1 MNFSL
6 LLSFVSR
13 QKKERCNTN
22 VTCMT
27 SPCNL
32 KPRPLHPEITYT
44 TFFME
49 TIYLCIIIFL
59 FVLAVF
65 DLIVGVSNDAVNFLN
80 SAVGAKA
87 ASFKTILFI
96 AGIGIFIGASLSN
109 GMMDIARHGIYQPEH
124 FYFAEIM
131 CILLAVMLT
140 DVVLLDV
147 FNSMGMP
154 TSTTVSLVFELL
166 GGTFALSLIKVN
178 NDATLALG
186 DLINTDKA
194 LSVIMAIFVSV
205 AIAFFFGM
213 LVQWL
218 ARIVFTFNYTKNIK
232 YSIGLFGGIAATS
245 IIYFM
250 LIKGLKDSSFMTPEN
265 KQWIQDNTL
274 LLIASFFVFFTAL
287 MQVLHWLKVNV
298 FKVVVLM
305 GTFALALAFAGNDLV
320 NFIGVPLAGYSSFI
334 DYTTNGAGA
343 SPDSFLMTSLLGPAK
358 TPWYFLIG
366 AGAIMV
372 YALCTSKKAHNVI
385 KTSVDLSRQDEGEES
400 FGSTP
405 IARTLVRFSMT
416 IANGLSKVMPESG
429 KRWIET
435 RFQKD
440 EAIIADG
447 AAFDLVRASI
457 NLVLAGLLIALGT
470 SLKLPLSTTYVPF
483 MVAMGT
489 SLADRAW
496 GRDSAVFRI
505 TGVLSVIGGW
515 FITAGAA
522 FTICFFVTFVI
533 HFGGTI
539 AIIALIG
546 LAVFMLIRSQ
556 VMYKKRKEK
565 EKGNA
570 TIKQL
575 MQSTDNME
583 ILELLRKHT
592 REELG
597 KILEFTEDNFE
608 RTVTAFLHEN
618 LRGLRRAMGS
628 VKFEKQL
635 IKQMKRTGTLAMC
648 RLDNNTVLEKGL
660 YYYQGN
666 DFASELV
673 YSVGRLCEP
682 CLEHIDN
689 NFKPLDTIQKGEFA
703 DVTEDIVYLLQVCRH
718 KLENNNYN
726 NFEEDIHKANDL
738 NGQLAHLKREELQ
751 RIQSQS
757 GSIKVS
763 MVYLTMIQEAQ
774 NIVTYSINL
783 MKVSRK
789 FQAEE

>member
-1 MNFSL
+1 
-6 LLSFVSR
+6 
-13 QKKERCNTN
+13 
-22 VTCMT
+22 
-27 SPCNL
+27 
-32 KPRPLHPEITYT
+32 
-44 TFFME
+44 ME

-59 FVLAVF
+59 FVLAIF

-166 GGTFALSLIKVN
+166 GGTFALSLIKVRN
-178 NDATLALG
+178 SDTLGLG

-218 ARIVFTFNYTKNIK
+218 ARVIFTFNYTKKMK
-232 YSIGLFGGIAATS
+232 YSIALFGGVAATS

-265 KQWIQDNTL
+265 KQWIQDNTWM
-274 LLIASFFVFFTAL
+274 LISVFFVFFTIL
-287 MQVLHWLKVNV
+287 MQILHWLKINV

-320 NFIGVPLAGYSSFI
+320 NFIGVPLAGFSSFM
-334 DYTTNGAGA
+334 DFTANGNGN
-343 SPDSFLMTSLLGPAK
+343 PDGFLMTSLLGPAK

-372 YALCTSKKAHNVI
+372 YALCTSKKAHAVI
-385 KTSVDLSRQDEGEES
+385 KTSVDLSRQDEGEET

-405 IARTLVRFSMT
+405 IARTIVRFSMT
-416 IANGLSKVMPESG
+416 LANGISRITPDSTKKWLD
-429 KRWIET
+429 T
-435 RFQKD
+435 RFRKD

-447 AAFDLVRASI
+447 GAFDLVRASV

-470 SLKLPLSTTYVPF
+470 SLKLPLSTTYVTF

-496 GRDSAVFRI
+496 GRESAVYRI
-505 TGVLSVIGGW
+505 SGIGGW

-522 FTICFFVTFVI
+522 FTICFFVALVLY
-533 HFGGTI
+533 FGGNI
-539 AIIALIG
+539 SIIALIA
-546 LAVFMLIRSQ
+546 LAAFILIRSQ
-556 VMYKKRKEK
+556 VMYKKRKAK
-565 EKGNA
+565 EQGNE
-570 TIKQL
+570 TLKQL
-575 MQSTDNME
+575 MQTSDSEEALQLM
-583 ILELLRKHT
+583 RKHT
-592 REELG
+592 REELC
-597 KILEFTEDNFE
+597 KVLEYAETNFE
-608 RTVTAFLHEN
+608 LTVTSFIHEN

-628 VKFEKQL
+628 TKFEKQL
-635 IKQMKRTGTLAMC
+635 VKQMKRTGTVAMC

-673 YSVGRLCEP
+673 YSISRLCEP

-689 NFKPLDTIQKGEFA
+689 NFNPLDAIQKGEFS
-703 DVTEDIVYLLQVCRH
+703 DVSEDITYLIQQCR
-718 KLENNNYN
+718 KKMENNEYN
-726 NFEEDIHKANDL
+726 DMEEEVRRANDL
-738 NGQLAHLKREELQ
+738 NGQLSLLKRKELQ
-751 RIQSQS
+751 RIQSQA
-757 GSIKVS
+757 GSIRVS
-763 MVYLTMIQEAQ
+763 MVYLTMVQEAQ
-774 NIVTYSINL
+774 NVVTYTINL

-789 FQAEE
+789 FQVETEMP

>member
-1 MNFSL
+1 
-6 LLSFVSR
+6 
-13 QKKERCNTN
+13 
-22 VTCMT
+22 
-27 SPCNL
+27 
-32 KPRPLHPEITYT
+32 
-44 TFFME
+44 ME

-65 DLIVGVSNDAVNFLN
+65 DLMVGVSNDAVNFLN

-96 AGIGIFIGASLSN
+96 AGAGIFIGASLSN

-166 GGTFALSLIKVN
+166 GGTFALSLIKVHN
-178 NDATLALG
+178 SDTLGLG

-218 ARIVFTFNYTKNIK
+218 ARMVFTFNYKNKMK
-232 YSIGLFGGIAATS
+232 YSIALFGGIASTA

-250 LIKGLKDSSFMTPEN
+250 VIKGLKDSSFMTSEN
-265 KQWIQDNTL
+265 KQWVQENTMML
-274 LLIASFFVFFTAL
+274 VSCFFVISTIL
-287 MQVLHWLKVNV
+287 MQILHWLKVNV
-298 FKVVVLM
+298 FKVVVLL

-320 NFIGVPLAGYSSFI
+320 NFIGIRLAGYSSFM
-334 DYTTNGAGA
+334 DYTANGTAVG
-343 SPDSFLMTSLLGPAK
+343 PDGFLMTSLMGSAK

-372 YALCTSKKAHNVI
+372 YALCTSKKAHAVI
-385 KTSVDLSRQDEGEES
+385 KTSVDLSRQDEGEEN

-405 IARTLVRFSMT
+405 IARTLVRFSLT
-416 IANGLSKVMPESG
+416 LANGISRITPESA
-429 KRWIET
+429 KRWMDT
-435 RFQKD
+435 RFRKD

-447 AAFDLVRASI
+447 AAFDLVRASV
-457 NLVLAGLLIALGT
+457 NLVLAGLLIAVGT
-470 SLKLPLSTTYVPF
+470 SLKLPLSTTYVTF

-496 GRDSAVFRI
+496 GRDSAVYRI

-522 FTICFFVTFVI
+522 FTICFFVAMII
-533 HFGGTI
+533 HFGGSI

-546 LAVFMLIRSQ
+546 LAAFTLIRSQ
-556 VMYKKRKEK
+556 LIYKKKKEK
-565 EKGNA
+565 EKGNE
-570 TIKQL
+570 TLKQL
-575 MQSTDNME
+575 MQATSSHEALSLM
-583 ILELLRKHT
+583 RKHT

-597 KILEFTEDNFE
+597 KVLEYAEQNFE
-608 RTVTAFLHEN
+608 LTVTSFLHEN

-628 VKFEKQL
+628 TKFEKQL
-635 IKQMKRTGTLAMC
+635 IKQMKRTGTVAMC
-648 RLDNNTVLEKGL
+648 KLDNNTVLEKGL

-673 YSVGRLCEP
+673 YSISRLCEP

-689 NFKPLDTIQKGEFA
+689 NFNPLDAIQKGEFG
-703 DVTEDIVYLLQVCRH
+703 DVAEDITYLIQQCRQ
-718 KLENNNYN
+718 KLETNNYN
-726 NFEEDIHKANDL
+726 NFEEDLRRANEL
-738 NGQLAHLKREELQ
+738 NSQLSHLKRQELQ
-751 RIQSQS
+751 RIQSQT

-774 NIVTYSINL
+774 NVVTYTINL

-789 FQAEE
+789 FQMETEI

>member
-1 MNFSL
+1 
-6 LLSFVSR
+6 
-13 QKKERCNTN
+13 
-22 VTCMT
+22 
-27 SPCNL
+27 
-32 KPRPLHPEITYT
+32 
-44 TFFME
+44 ME

-80 SAVGAKA
+80 SAVGARA

-166 GGTFALSLIKVN
+166 GGTFALSLIKVHN
-178 NDATLALG
+178 SDTLGLG

-213 LVQWL
+213 LVQWT
-218 ARIVFTFNYTKNIK
+218 ARVVFTFNYKKKMKYNIA
-232 YSIGLFGGIAATS
+232 LFGGIAATS

-250 LIKGLKDSSFMTPEN
+250 LIKGLKDSSFMTPDN
-265 KQWIQDNTL
+265 KHWIQENTWM
-274 LLIASFFVFFTAL
+274 LITVFFVSFTIL

-320 NFIGVPLAGYSSFI
+320 NFIGVPLAGFSSFM
-334 DYTTNGAGA
+334 DYTANGAGNA
-343 SPDSFLMTSLLGPAK
+343 NDFLMTSLLGPAK

-372 YALCTSKKAHNVI
+372 YALCTSKKAHAVI
-385 KTSVDLSRQDEGEES
+385 KTSVDLSRQDEGEET

-405 IARTLVRFSMT
+405 IARTVVRISMT
-416 IANGLSKVMPESG
+416 LANSICRIMPENTKQWFNS
-429 KRWIET
+429 
-435 RFQKD
+435 RFRKD

-447 AAFDLVRASI
+447 AAFDLVRASV

-470 SLKLPLSTTYVPF
+470 SLKLPLSTTYVTF

-496 GRDSAVFRI
+496 GRDSAVYRI

-522 FTICFFVTFVI
+522 FTICFFVALVL
-533 HFGGTI
+533 HYGGNI
-539 AIIALIG
+539 SIIALIA
-546 LAVFMLIRSQ
+546 LAVFILIRSQ
-556 VMYKKRKEK
+556 VMYKKRKAK
-565 EKGNA
+565 TQGNE
-570 TIKQL
+570 TLKQL
-575 MQSTDNME
+575 MQTTNSEEALQLM
-583 ILELLRKHT
+583 RKHT
-592 REELG
+592 REELSR
-597 KILEFTEDNFE
+597 ILEYAETNFE
-608 RTVTAFLHEN
+608 LTVTSFLHEN

-628 VKFEKQL
+628 TKFEKQL
-635 IKQMKRTGTLAMC
+635 IKQMKRTGTVAMC

-673 YSVGRLCEP
+673 YSIARLCEP

-689 NFKPLDTIQKGEFA
+689 NFNPLDAIQKGEFC
-703 DVTEDIVYLLQVCRH
+703 DVSEDITYLIQQCRK
-718 KLENNNYN
+718 KLESNEYANM
-726 NFEEDIHKANDL
+726 EEEIRRANDL
-738 NGQLAHLKREELQ
+738 NGQLSLLKRKELQ

-757 GSIKVS
+757 GSIRVS
-763 MVYLTMIQEAQ
+763 MVYLTMVQEAQ
-774 NIVTYSINL
+774 NVVTYTINL

-789 FQAEE
+789 FQMENEMP

>member
-1 MNFSL
+1 
-6 LLSFVSR
+6 
-13 QKKERCNTN
+13 
-22 VTCMT
+22 
-27 SPCNL
+27 
-32 KPRPLHPEITYT
+32 
-44 TFFME
+44 ME

-96 AGIGIFIGASLSN
+96 AGIGIFIGAALSN

-166 GGTFALSLIKVN
+166 GGTFALSLIKVHN
-178 NDATLALG
+178 SDTLGLG

-213 LVQWL
+213 LVQWI
-218 ARIVFTFNYTKNIK
+218 ARVIFTFNYKKKMK
-232 YSIGLFGGIAATS
+232 YSIALFGGIAATS

-250 LIKGLKDSSFMTPEN
+250 LIKGLKDSSFMTPDN
-265 KQWIQDNTL
+265 KLWIQENTW
-274 LLIASFFVFFTAL
+274 LLIATFFVFFTIL

-320 NFIGVPLAGYSSFI
+320 NFIGVPLAGFSSFM
-334 DYTTNGAGA
+334 DYTANGAGNA
-343 SPDSFLMTSLLGPAK
+343 NGFLMTSLLGPAK

-366 AGAIMV
+366 AGAVMV
-372 YALCTSKKAHNVI
+372 YALCTSKKAHAVI
-385 KTSVDLSRQDEGEES
+385 KTSVDLSRQDEGEET

-405 IARTLVRFSMT
+405 IARTVVRISMT
-416 IANGLSKVMPESG
+416 MANSISRIMSSG
-429 KRWIET
+429 TKEWFNS
-435 RFQKD
+435 RFRKD

-447 AAFDLVRASI
+447 AAFDLVRASV

-470 SLKLPLSTTYVPF
+470 SLKLPLSTTYVTF

-496 GRDSAVFRI
+496 GRDSAVYRI

-522 FTICFFVTFVI
+522 FTICFFVALVL
-533 HFGGTI
+533 HYGGNI
-539 AIIALIG
+539 SIIALIA
-546 LAVFMLIRSQ
+546 LAVFILIRSQ
-556 VMYKKRKEK
+556 VMYKKRKAK
-565 EKGNA
+565 AQGNE
-570 TIKQL
+570 TLKQL
-575 MQSTDNME
+575 MQTSNSEEALQLM
-583 ILELLRKHT
+583 RKHT
-592 REELG
+592 REELA
-597 KILEFTEDNFE
+597 KVLEYAETNFE
-608 RTVTAFLHEN
+608 LTVTSFLHEN

-628 VKFEKQL
+628 TKFEKQL
-635 IKQMKRTGTLAMC
+635 IKQMKRTGTVAMC
-648 RLDNNTVLEKGL
+648 RLDNNTVLDKGL

-673 YSVGRLCEP
+673 YSISRLCEP

-689 NFKPLDTIQKGEFA
+689 NFNPLDAIQKGEFSDA
-703 DVTEDIVYLLQVCRH
+703 TEDITYLIQQCRK
-718 KLENNNYN
+718 KLENNEYN
-726 NFEEDIHKANDL
+726 NLEEEIRRANDL
-738 NGQLAHLKREELQ
+738 NGQLSLLKRKELQ
-751 RIQSQS
+751 RIQIQP
-757 GSIKVS
+757 GSIRVS
-763 MVYLTMIQEAQ
+763 MVYLTMVQEAQ
-774 NIVTYSINL
+774 NVVTYTINL

-789 FQAEE
+789 FQMENEMP

>member
-1 MNFSL
+1 
-6 LLSFVSR
+6 
-13 QKKERCNTN
+13 
-22 VTCMT
+22 
-27 SPCNL
+27 
-32 KPRPLHPEITYT
+32 
-44 TFFME
+44 ME

-59 FVLAVF
+59 FVLAIF

-166 GGTFALSLIKVN
+166 GGTFALSLIKVHN
-178 NDATLALG
+178 SDTLGLG

-213 LVQWL
+213 LVQWI
-218 ARIVFTFNYTKNIK
+218 ARVVFTFNYKKKMK
-232 YSIGLFGGIAATS
+232 YSIALFGGIAATS

-250 LIKGLKDSSFMTPEN
+250 LIKGLKDSSFMTPDN
-265 KQWIQDNTL
+265 KHWIQENTWM
-274 LLIASFFVFFTAL
+274 LITVFFVFFTIL
-287 MQVLHWLKVNV
+287 MQILHWLKVNV

-320 NFIGVPLAGYSSFI
+320 NFIGVPLAGFSSFM
-334 DYTTNGAGA
+334 DYTANGAGNA
-343 SPDSFLMTSLLGPAK
+343 NGFLMTSLLGPAK

-372 YALCTSKKAHNVI
+372 YALCTSKKAHAVI
-385 KTSVDLSRQDEGEES
+385 KTSVDLSRQDEGEET

-405 IARTLVRFSMT
+405 IARTVVRISMT
-416 IANGLSKVMPESG
+416 LANSISRIMPENS
-429 KRWIET
+429 KQWFSS
-435 RFQKD
+435 RFRKD

-447 AAFDLVRASI
+447 AAFDLVRASV

-470 SLKLPLSTTYVPF
+470 SLKLPLSTTYVTF

-496 GRDSAVFRI
+496 GRDSAVYRI

-522 FTICFFVTFVI
+522 FTICFFVALVL
-533 HFGGTI
+533 HYGGNI
-539 AIIALIG
+539 SIIALIA
-546 LAVFMLIRSQ
+546 LAVFILIRSQ
-556 VMYKKRKEK
+556 VMYKKRKAK
-565 EKGNA
+565 AQGNE
-570 TIKQL
+570 TLKQL
-575 MQSTDNME
+575 MQTTDSEEALQLM
-583 ILELLRKHT
+583 RKHT
-592 REELG
+592 REELS
-597 KILEFTEDNFE
+597 KVLEYAETNFE
-608 RTVTAFLHEN
+608 LTVTSFLHEN

-628 VKFEKQL
+628 TKFEKQL
-635 IKQMKRTGTLAMC
+635 IKQMKRTGTVAMC

-673 YSVGRLCEP
+673 YSIARLCEP

-689 NFKPLDTIQKGEFA
+689 NFNPLDAIQKGEFSDA
-703 DVTEDIVYLLQVCRH
+703 AEDITYLIQQCRK
-718 KLENNNYN
+718 KLENNEYN
-726 NFEEDIHKANDL
+726 NMEEEIRRANDL
-738 NGQLAHLKREELQ
+738 NGQLSLLKRKELQ

-757 GSIKVS
+757 GSIRVS
-763 MVYLTMIQEAQ
+763 MVYLTMVQEAQ
-774 NIVTYSINL
+774 NVVTYTINL

-789 FQAEE
+789 FQMENEMP

>member
-1 MNFSL
+1 
-6 LLSFVSR
+6 
-13 QKKERCNTN
+13 
-22 VTCMT
+22 
-27 SPCNL
+27 
-32 KPRPLHPEITYT
+32 
-44 TFFME
+44 ME
-49 TIYLCIIIFL
+49 TIYLCIIVFL

-80 SAVGAKA
+80 SAVGSKA

-96 AGIGIFIGASLSN
+96 AGVGIFIGAALSN

-166 GGTFALSLIKVN
+166 GGTFALSLIKVRN
-178 NDATLALG
+178 SDTLALG

-213 LVQWL
+213 LVQWI
-218 ARIVFTFNYTKNIK
+218 ARVVFTFNYTKKMK
-232 YSIGLFGGIAATS
+232 YSIALFGGIAATS

-250 LIKGLKDSSFMTPEN
+250 LIKGLKDSTFMTPEN
-265 KQWIQDNTL
+265 KHWIQENTVM
-274 LLIASFFVFFTAL
+274 LIAGLMVFFTIL
-287 MQVLHWLKVNV
+287 MQILHWCKVNI

-334 DYTTNGAGA
+334 DYTINGAGDA
-343 SPDSFLMTSLLGPAK
+343 NGFLMTSLLGPAK
-358 TPWYFLIG
+358 TPWYFLVG

-372 YALCTSKKAHNVI
+372 FALCTSKKAHAVI
-385 KTSVDLSRQDEGEES
+385 KTSVDLSRQDEGEEN

-405 IARTLVRFSMT
+405 IARTMVRISMNL
-416 IANGLSKVMPESG
+416 ANGITRMMPESS
-429 KRWIET
+429 KQWIGN
-435 RFQKD
+435 RFRKD

-447 AAFDLVRASI
+447 AAFDLVRASV

-470 SLKLPLSTTYVPF
+470 SLKLPLSTTYVTF

-496 GRDSAVFRI
+496 GRDSAVYRI

-522 FTICFFVTFVI
+522 FTICFFVALVL
-533 HFGGTI
+533 HYGGNISIVVLI
-539 AIIALIG
+539 A
-546 LAVFMLIRSQ
+546 LAVFILIRSH
-556 VMYKKRKEK
+556 VLYKKRKAKSE
-565 EKGNA
+565 GNE
-570 TIKQL
+570 TLKQL
-575 MQSTDNME
+575 MKSNDSAEALQLM
-583 ILELLRKHT
+583 RQHT
-592 REELG
+592 REELC
-597 KILEFTEDNFE
+597 KVLEYAETNFE
-608 RTVTAFLHEN
+608 LTVTSFLHEN

-628 VKFEKQL
+628 GKFEKQL
-635 IKQMKRTGTLAMC
+635 IKQMKRTGTVAMC
-648 RLDNNTVLEKGL
+648 RLNNQTVLDKGL

-673 YSVGRLCEP
+673 YSISRLCEP

-689 NFKPLDTIQKGEFA
+689 NFNPFDAIQKGEFS
-703 DVTEDIVYLLQVCRH
+703 DVTEDITYFLQQCR
-718 KLENNNYN
+718 KALENNDFN
-726 NFEEDIHKANDL
+726 NLDEEINRGFDIN
-738 NGQLAHLKREELQ
+738 NQLATLKQKELQ

-757 GSIKVS
+757 GSIRVS
-763 MVYLTMIQEAQ
+763 MVYLSMVQEAH
-774 NIVTYSINL
+774 NVVTYTINM

-789 FQAEE
+789 FQSDNEK

>member
-1 MNFSL
+1 
-6 LLSFVSR
+6 
-13 QKKERCNTN
+13 
-22 VTCMT
+22 
-27 SPCNL
+27 
-32 KPRPLHPEITYT
+32 
-44 TFFME
+44 ME
-49 TIYLCIIIFL
+49 TIYLCIIVFL

-80 SAVGAKA
+80 SAVGSKA

-96 AGIGIFIGASLSN
+96 AGVGIFIGAALSN

-166 GGTFALSLIKVN
+166 GGTFALSLIKVRN
-178 NDATLALG
+178 SDTLALG

-213 LVQWL
+213 LVQWI
-218 ARIVFTFNYTKNIK
+218 ARVVFTFNYTKKMK
-232 YSIGLFGGIAATS
+232 YSIALFGGIAATS

-250 LIKGLKDSSFMTPEN
+250 LIKGLKDSTFMTPEN
-265 KQWIQDNTL
+265 KHWIQENTVM
-274 LLIASFFVFFTAL
+274 LIAGLMVFFTIL
-287 MQVLHWLKVNV
+287 MQILHWCKVNI

-334 DYTTNGAGA
+334 DYTTNGAGDA
-343 SPDSFLMTSLLGPAK
+343 NGFLMTSLLGPAK
-358 TPWYFLIG
+358 TPWYFLVG

-372 YALCTSKKAHNVI
+372 FALCTSKKAHAVI
-385 KTSVDLSRQDEGEES
+385 KTSVDLSRQDEGEEN

-405 IARTLVRFSMT
+405 IARTMVRISMNL
-416 IANGLSKVMPESG
+416 ANGITRMMPESS
-429 KRWIET
+429 KQWIGN
-435 RFQKD
+435 RFRKD

-447 AAFDLVRASI
+447 AAFDLVRASV

-470 SLKLPLSTTYVPF
+470 SLKLPLSTTYVTF

-496 GRDSAVFRI
+496 GRDSAVYRI

-522 FTICFFVTFVI
+522 FTICFFVALVL
-533 HFGGTI
+533 HYGGNISIVVLI
-539 AIIALIG
+539 A
-546 LAVFMLIRSQ
+546 LAVFILIRSH
-556 VMYKKRKEK
+556 VLYKKRKAKSE
-565 EKGNA
+565 GNE
-570 TIKQL
+570 TLKQL
-575 MQSTDNME
+575 MKSNDSAEALQLM
-583 ILELLRKHT
+583 RQHT
-592 REELG
+592 REELC
-597 KILEFTEDNFE
+597 KVLEYAEANFE
-608 RTVTAFLHEN
+608 LTVTSFLHEN

-628 VKFEKQL
+628 GKFEKQL
-635 IKQMKRTGTLAMC
+635 IKQMKRTGTVAMC
-648 RLDNNTVLEKGL
+648 RLNNQTVLDKGL

-673 YSVGRLCEP
+673 YSISRLCEP

-689 NFKPLDTIQKGEFA
+689 NFNPFDAIQKGEFS
-703 DVTEDIVYLLQVCRH
+703 DVTEDITYFLQQCR
-718 KLENNNYN
+718 KALENNDFN
-726 NFEEDIHKANDL
+726 NLDEEINRGFDIN
-738 NGQLAHLKREELQ
+738 NQLATLKQKELQ

-757 GSIKVS
+757 GSIRVS
-763 MVYLTMIQEAQ
+763 MVYLSMVQEAH
-774 NIVTYSINL
+774 NVVTYTINM

-789 FQAEE
+789 FQSDNEK